1 MTSTTCPVCASP
13 VAATDTVC
21 RTCGAPL
28 TPGAASAA
36 AKAVTAALALPA
48 GCTLGGGQYVLSRV
62 LGRGGFGITYDAQ
75 DVRLGLRVAI
85 KELFVD
91 GSQRRVT
98 AVIPPGNLS
107 TAEFQETKRR
117 FLDEAKVLARFNDPG
132 IVRVLNYFEENG
144 TAYLVME
151 FLEGMTLGG
160 AIEKNGPLPPAVALE
175 VARSLTR
182 TLEQVHGAGLLHRD
196 IKPDNIFMH
205 KSGRIVLIDFGSV
218 RAYTPGQTVSHTRL
232 VTPGYA
238 PLEQYGNSARYGPY
252 TDIYSLGATL
262 HHALTGQMPPPATDL
277 MLGTPLPPLPP
288 GTPAPLR
295 RAIENS
301 MALRVEDRPQTARAL
316 EELLVGP
323 AQATAAPAP
332 RLAPAARPTPAAR
345 PAPPVPSPRPQP
357 QPQTAP
363 APRPQSQP
371 APVSRPAPTPAPA
384 ARPQAQPAPAP
395 AAPRPAPAPVVAP
408 APVTATPRPVPQP
421 APPNIP
427 LPPRRNP
434 LPRTLLVALCIGLGG
449 VTGLAQLPA
458 LLPAIGQLGPV
469 GLVVAGV
476 IGAAVGFVAGQLA
489 WLALPVA
496 LPLGTAALA
505 VLYANGVALHWPTV
519 AALGVMAAVISIFI
533 LRAIRRVSF

>member
-1 MTSTTCPVCASP
+1 MSGPTCPVCGSP
-13 VAATDTVC
+13 VGAADTVC

-28 TPGAASAA
+28 TPAAASAA

-48 GCTLGGGQYVLSRV
+48 GCTLAGGQYVLSRV

-75 DVRLGLRVAI
+75 DVRLGLRVAV

-91 GSQRRVT
+91 GSQRRVAT
-98 AVIPPGNLS
+98 VVPPGNLS
-107 TAEFQETKRR
+107 PAEFQETKKR

-182 TLEQVHGAGLLHRD
+182 TLELVHGAGLLHRD
-196 IKPDNIFMH
+196 IKPDNVFLH

-218 RAYTPGQTVSHTRL
+218 RAYAPGQTVSHTRL

-262 HHALTGQMPPPATDL
+262 HHALTGQMPPAATDL
-277 MLGTPLPPLPP
+277 MLGTPLPALPP
-288 GTPAPLR
+288 GTPTPLR
-295 RAIENS
+295 RAIEKS

-323 AQATAAPAP
+323 LQATPV
-332 RLAPAARPTPAAR
+332 TP
-345 PAPPVPSPRPQP
+345 
-357 QPQTAP
+357 
-363 APRPQSQP
+363 
-371 APVSRPAPTPAPA
+371 RPAPTPAP
-384 ARPQAQPAPAP
+384 PAPRPPPTPAP
-395 AAPRPAPAPVVAP
+395 TPAPQPRPAPAPTTRPPPQPTPAPQPRPQPTPTPAPVAPKPAP
-408 APVTATPRPVPQP
+408 APVAPVTLPQKPAPVPQP

-427 LPPRRNP
+427 MPPRRTP
-434 LPRTLLVALCIGLGG
+434 LPRTLLVALCVGLGG

-458 LLPAIGQLGPV
+458 LLPAIGQLGTA
-469 GLVVAGV
+469 GLAVAGV
-476 IGAAVGFVAGQLA
+476 IGAAAGFAAGQLA

-496 LPLGTAALA
+496 LPLGAAGLT
-505 VLYANGVALHWPTV
+505 VLYAQGASLHWPTV
-519 AALGVMAAVISIFI
+519 AALGVIAAVLSIFV
-533 LRAIRRVSF
+533 LRLVRRI

>member
-1 MTSTTCPVCASP
+1 M
-13 VAATDTVC
+13 
-21 RTCGAPL
+21 
-28 TPGAASAA
+28 
-36 AKAVTAALALPA
+36 PA

-91 GSQRRVT
+91 GSQRRVAT
-98 AVIPPGNLS
+98 VIPPGNLS

-151 FLEGMTLGG
+151 FLEGMTLGS
-160 AIEKNGPLPPAVALE
+160 AIEKNGPLPPTVALE
-175 VARSLTR
+175 VARSVAR
-182 TLEQVHGAGLLHRD
+182 TLELVHGAGLLHRD

-205 KSGRIVLIDFGSV
+205 KTGRIVLIDFGSV
-218 RAYTPGQTVSHTRL
+218 RTFAPGQTVSHTRL

-295 RAIENS
+295 RAVEKS

-323 AQATAAPAP
+323 GQATAAPLPIPRPSPPVQSAP
-332 RLAPAARPTPAAR
+332 VPPAPA
-345 PAPPVPSPRPQP
+345 PRPQP
-357 QPQTAP
+357 QPAPVPRPQPTPAP
-363 APRPQSQP
+363 APRP
-371 APVSRPAPTPAPA
+371 TPP
-384 ARPQAQPAPAP
+384 P
-395 AAPRPAPAPVVAP
+395 APRPQ
-408 APVTATPRPVPQP
+408 PQP
-421 APPNIP
+421 APPPVPVKPPTPVVTPVPATPNP
-427 LPPRRNP
+427 VPLPQPVPAPPNLSLPPRRNP

-458 LLPAIGQLGPV
+458 LLPAIGQLGTV
-469 GLVVAGV
+469 GLLVAAAL
-476 IGAAVGFVAGQLA
+476 GAAVGFVAGQLA

-505 VLYANGVALHWPTV
+505 VLYANGAALHWPTV
-519 AALGVMAAVISIFI
+519 AALGVMAATISIFI
-533 LRAIRRVSF
+533 LRLIRRI